1 MNSSF
6 SIANL
11 CGDMNQSQDQNDS
24 QEQEMDE
31 QVQDMEPE
39 HVADEPDSTTNDK
52 SKPRFSYNALITMAL
67 RNSKSG
73 KLTLNGIYEYIM
85 EKYPFYRKKRRG
97 WQNSIRHNLSLN
109 KFFVKIPRTYDDPG
123 KGNYWTLDPTCNDE
137 IFIGSATG
145 KLRRRPASS
154 RNRSS
159 TFSSPYNANSGRVL
173 AVFPRSIN
181 SPSNNSSMSPPVSR
195 PATIQPGILTAEQ
208 MTILSLHQALANV
221 ASPHRV
227 LPFFPP
233 PPLNSPSN
241 NLPVFSNPEVQQQ
254 LLLAAASQLRTI
266 PSMSAP
272 FARPA
277 TIQPGLL
284 NAQQMTILHHQ
295 ALANLANQSNPYFFL
310 QDKTDPSP
318 PS

>member
-221 ASPHRV
+221 ASPHR
-227 LPFFPP
+227 
-233 PPLNSPSN
+233 
-241 NLPVFSNPEVQQQ
+241 
-254 LLLAAASQLRTI
+254 LRTI